1 MIVHQPQ
8 KPVTSKHK
16 KKKKGKKEEKKEERE
31 KKSSNGEHFTDG
43 NVVPERLSQKGETE
57 KRKERRY
64 KGKCE
69 KKISPRRNS
78 VLLAEI
84 RC

>member
-1 MIVHQPQ
+1 M
-8 KPVTSKHK
+8 K
-16 KKKKGKKEEKKEERE
+16 KKNERKKEKKKE
-31 KKSSNGEHFTDG
+31 KSSNGEHFTAM
-43 NVVPERLSQKGETE
+43 ETLSLTRETPLSRKRGETE

-69 KKISPRRNS
+69 KKKEKISPRRNS